1 VSGFLTQCALMG
13 RLQGKAGHNGT
24 PLAAG
29 GEYYVPQAGE
39 KRGVQTA
46 GLLARA
52 LPIYMAVRRAY
63 RAETL

>member
-1 VSGFLTQCALMG
+1 MG